1 MVIREQVQQE
11 IDSLPE
17 GVVVTASDF
26 EVPRHYRATL
36 IKALNQFEYAGVL
49 KKVSKGK
56 YYKPRQS
63 RFGEMKPSESEIVK
77 DFLQKE
83 GKTIGYITGTRAFSG
98 LTLTTQISTDILIG
112 TNVARRPLQR
122 GPYKISFLLQPNS
135 ITSKNIPLLI
145 ILDALR
151 LIKEIPASTP
161 EEALS
166 KIIAWIK
173 VLSASEQKRLASL
186 AMKYRP
192 YVRALTG
199 AILEHLGCPFFD
211 LQESLNPLSRY
222 HLDISA
228 SVLPTSTKW
237 NIV

>member
-1 MVIREQVQQE
+1 MVIREQVRQQ
-11 IDSLPE
+11 IGSLPE

-26 EVPRHYRATL
+26 ELPRQYRATL

-63 RFGEMKPSESEIVK
+63 RFGEMKPSESETVK
-77 DFLQKE
+77 DFLKK
-83 GKTIGYITGTRAFSG
+83 GNRTIGYITGTRAFSG
-98 LTLTTQISTDILIG
+98 LALTTQISSDILIG
-112 TNVARRPLQR
+112 TPVARRPLQR
-122 GPYKISFLLQPNS
+122 GPYKISFLLQPNPIS
-135 ITSKNIPLLI
+135 PKNIPLLI
-145 ILDALR
+145 ILDSLR

-161 EEALS
+161 EEALPR
-166 KIIAWIK
+166 IIAWINN
-173 VLSASEQKRLASL
+173 LSANEQKRLASL
-186 AMKYRP
+186 ALKYRP

-199 AILEHLGCPFFD
+199 AILEYLGCPFFD

-222 HLDISA
+222 HLDISE
-228 SVLPTSTKW
+228 SILPTSTKW

>member
-1 MVIREQVQQE
+1 MVIRDYVRQE
-11 IDSLPE
+11 IASLPE

-56 YYKPRQS
+56 YYKPCLS
-63 RFGEMKPSESEIVK
+63 HFGEMKPSESETVK

-98 LTLTTQISTDILIG
+98 LALTTQISSDILIG
-112 TNVARRPLQR
+112 TNVARRPLHR

-135 ITSKNIPLLI
+135 IATKNIPLLI

-161 EEALS
+161 EETLP
-166 KIIAWIK
+166 KIITWIK
-173 VLSASEQKRLASL
+173 DLSASEQKRLASL

-199 AILEHLGCPFFD
+199 AILEYLCCPFFD